1 MSKKPDKRTRES
13 RNRKGEEK
21 RTGSFFGQKFVV
33 LSAVAAIFFG
43 FVFYQKFTTGFSAGS
58 LFNAGIGN
66 EEKPLVAM
74 DFSVDTVNGKYVF
87 SENKGKTLVYFFSF
101 PG

>member
-1 MSKKPDKRTRES
+1 MSKKSDKRSKGR
-13 RNRKGEEK
+13 RNRKEKEERK
-21 RTGSFFGQKFVV
+21 CSFFGRKFLVF
-33 LSAVAAIFFG
+33 SAVAAILFV

-58 LFNAGIGN
+58 LLNAGIAN

>member
-1 MSKKPDKRTRES
+1 MSKKPVKQSKGRRKK
-13 RNRKGEEK
+13 KGEGE
-21 RTGSFFGQKFVV
+21 RSGSFFGRKFLV
-33 LSAVAAIFFG
+33 LSTVSAIFFG
-43 FVFYQKFTTGFSAGS
+43 FVFYQKFTTGFSEGN

-66 EEKPLVAM
+66 EEKPMVAM
-74 DFSVDTVNGKYVF
+74 DFSVDTVNGKYVY